1 MIKIKELLKDFI
13 ETQKQIN
20 ESIKALKE
28 TKDFEN
34 NKLSSTICTV
44 NRLDTTITTNI
55 YTKEQTIE
63 AINKEMDYKKDLE
76 KAQQEYPELLELI
89 ETISTNYPR
98 MDKYGI
104 LDTAKMFSNHY
115 RVEKI

>member
-1 MIKIKELLKDFI
+1 MLKIKELLKDFI

-44 NRLDTTITTNI
+44 NRLDTAIATNI

-104 LDTAKMFSNHY
+104 LDTAKIFSKEY
-115 RVEKI
+115 RVEKV

>member
-1 MIKIKELLKDFI
+1 MLKIKELLKDFI

-44 NRLDTTITTNI
+44 NRLDTAITTNI

-63 AINKEMDYKKDLE
+63 AINMEMDYKERLK
-76 KAQQEYPELLELI
+76 KVQKQCPELLELI
-89 ETISTNYPR
+89 EIISTNYAK
-98 MDKYGI
+98 MDKYAI
-104 LDTAKMFSNHY
+104 LNTTEMFSEKY
-115 RVEKI
+115 KVEKV

>member
-1 MIKIKELLKDFI
+1 MLKIKELFKEFI

-20 ESIKALKE
+20 ESIKELNKNTINKNE
-28 TKDFEN
+28 
-34 NKLSSTICTV
+34 KLSTAFCTIDK
-44 NRLDTTITTNI
+44 LESAITTNI

-63 AINKEMDYKKDLE
+63 AINMEIDYKKDLE

-89 ETISTNYPR
+89 ETISINYPR

-104 LDTAKMFSNHY
+104 LDSAKMISDSY
-115 RVEKI
+115 KVEKV

>member
-1 MIKIKELLKDFI
+1 MKIKELLQVLI

-20 ESIKALKE
+20 KSIKELKE

-34 NKLSSTICTV
+34 NKLSSTICTI
-44 NRLDTTITTNI
+44 NRLENAIESNV

-63 AINKEMDYKKDLE
+63 AINMEIDYKEKLE
-76 KAQQEYPELLELI
+76 KIQKECPELLELI
-89 ETISTNYPR
+89 EDISKNYAN

-104 LDTAKMFSNHY
+104 LDTAIMFSNHY
-115 RVEKI
+115 KVEKI

>member
-1 MIKIKELLKDFI
+1 MLKIKELLKDFI

-34 NKLSSTICTV
+34 NKLNSTFCTI
-44 NRLDTTITTNI
+44 NRLDTAITTNI

-63 AINKEMDYKKDLE
+63 AINKEMDYKERLE
-76 KAQQEYPELLELI
+76 KVQKECPELLGLI
-89 ETISTNYPR
+89 ETISKNYAN
-98 MDKYGI
+98 MDKYRI
-104 LDTAKMFSNHY
+104 LDTTEMFSKEY
-115 RVEKI
+115 KVEKV

>member
-1 MIKIKELLKDFI
+1 MLKIKELLKDFI

-44 NRLDTTITTNI
+44 NRLDTAITTNI

-76 KAQQEYPELLELI
+76 KAQQEYPDLLELI
-89 ETISTNYPR
+89 ETISTTYPR

-104 LDTAKMFSNHY
+104 LDIAKIFSKEY
-115 RVEKI
+115 KVEKV

>member
-1 MIKIKELLKDFI
+1 MLKIKDLLKEFI

-20 ESIKALKE
+20 ESIKELNKNTINKNE
-28 TKDFEN
+28 
-34 NKLSSTICTV
+34 KLSTAFCTID
-44 NRLDTTITTNI
+44 RLEDSITTNI

-104 LDTAKMFSNHY
+104 LDTAKMFSDSY
-115 RVEKI
+115 KVEKV

>member
-1 MIKIKELLKDFI
+1 MKIKELLQVLI

-20 ESIKALKE
+20 KSIKELKE

-34 NKLSSTICTV
+34 SRLSSTICTI
-44 NRLDTTITTNI
+44 NRLENAIESNI

-63 AINKEMDYKKDLE
+63 AINMEIDYKEKLE
-76 KAQQEYPELLELI
+76 KIQKECPELLELI
-89 ETISTNYPR
+89 EDISKNYAN

-104 LDTAKMFSNHY
+104 LDTVIMFSNHY
-115 RVEKI
+115 RVEKV

>member
-1 MIKIKELLKDFI
+1 MKIKELLQGLI

-20 ESIKALKE
+20 KSIKELKE

-34 NKLSSTICTV
+34 SRLSSTICTI
-44 NRLDTTITTNI
+44 NRLENAIESNI

-104 LDTAKMFSNHY
+104 LDTAKMFSSSY
-115 RVEKI
+115 KVEKV

>member
-1 MIKIKELLKDFI
+1 MLKIKELFKEFI

-20 ESIKALKE
+20 ESIKELKE

-34 NKLSSTICTV
+34 SKLSSTICTINKLENAIESNV
-44 NRLDTTITTNI
+44 

-104 LDTAKMFSNHY
+104 LDAAKIFSKEY
-115 RVEKI
+115 RVEKV

>member
-1 MIKIKELLKDFI
+1 MKIKELLQVLI

-20 ESIKALKE
+20 KSIKELKE

-34 NKLSSTICTV
+34 NKLNSTICTV
-44 NRLDTTITTNI
+44 NRLESTITSNV

-63 AINKEMDYKKDLE
+63 AINMEMDYKKDLE

-89 ETISTNYPR
+89 ETISNTYPK

-104 LDTAKMFSNHY
+104 LDIAKIFSKEY
-115 RVEKI
+115 RVEKV

>member
-1 MIKIKELLKDFI
+1 MLKIKDLLKDLI

-20 ESIKALKE
+20 ENIKKLNE
-28 TKDFEN
+28 TKN
-34 NKLSSTICTV
+34 NESQKLYSTICAV
-44 NRLDTTITTNI
+44 DGLQNSITTNI

-63 AINKEMDYKKDLE
+63 AINKEIDFKEKLE
-76 KAQQEYPELLELI
+76 KVQKECPELLELI
-89 ETISTNYPR
+89 EDVSKNYTN

-104 LDTAKMFSNHY
+104 LNTVIMFSNYY

>member
-1 MIKIKELLKDFI
+1 MKIKELLQVLI

-20 ESIKALKE
+20 KSIKELKE

-34 NKLSSTICTV
+34 SKLSSTICTI
-44 NRLDTTITTNI
+44 NRLENTIESNI

-63 AINKEMDYKKDLE
+63 AINIEMNYKKELE
-76 KAQQEYPELLELI
+76 KAKQEYSDLLELI
-89 ETISTNYPR
+89 EIISTNYPR

-104 LDTAKMFSNHY
+104 LDTAKMFSSSY
-115 RVEKI
+115 KVEKV

>member
-1 MIKIKELLKDFI
+1 MKIKELLQVLI

-20 ESIKALKE
+20 KSIKELKE
-28 TKDFEN
+28 TKDF
-34 NKLSSTICTV
+34 
-44 NRLDTTITTNI
+44 
-55 YTKEQTIE
+55 
-63 AINKEMDYKKDLE
+63 
-76 KAQQEYPELLELI
+76 ELLELI

-115 RVEKI
+115 RVEKIQL

>member
-1 MIKIKELLKDFI
+1 MLKIKELFKEFI

-34 NKLSSTICTV
+34 IKLSSTICTMSKLE
-44 NRLDTTITTNI
+44 NTIESNV

-104 LDTAKMFSNHY
+104 LDTAKIFSKEY
-115 RVEKI
+115 RVEKV

>member
-1 MIKIKELLKDFI
+1 MLKIKELLKDFI

-44 NRLDTTITTNI
+44 NRLDTAITTNI

-63 AINKEMDYKKDLE
+63 AINMEMDYKKNLE
-76 KAQQEYPELLELI
+76 KAQQEYPDLLELI

-104 LDTAKMFSNHY
+104 LDTAKMFSDSY
-115 RVEKI
+115 KVEKV